1 VLEQQT
7 AELNSLRAVNVAEA
21 VVEVDA
27 VRNALAGMRIEA
39 PSCFE
44 VFMDLSN
51 HHLHNPAVI
60 RRITL
65 DMRIV
70 PTLMSDGLI
79 TPEPWSP

>member
-1 VLEQQT
+1 
-7 AELNSLRAVNVAEA
+7 
-21 VVEVDA
+21 
-27 VRNALAGMRIEA
+27 MCIEA

-65 DMRIV
+65 DTRIV

>member
-1 VLEQQT
+1 
-7 AELNSLRAVNVAEA
+7 
-21 VVEVDA
+21 
-27 VRNALAGMRIEA
+27 MRIEA

-65 DMRIV
+65 DT
-70 PTLMSDGLI
+70 PFTGEMSIGSEAYQLAYDQHMAG
-79 TPEPWSP
+79 S